1 MSGSSRIFSKGRL
14 QCELQTRH
22 DRPRKATAKSHEVD
36 GTRPPSSHPPG
47 SCPSCPPAEALAS
60 AACLT
65 AGRKKAIGCERGT
78 STNPPIAHMQHSS
91 AKAKEGGKGKG
102 TDASALLEIN
112 HQPAACRALLVL
124 SHTKRAHTH
133 ARPEYGL
140 FHGPGFSRC
149 TRTALLRCVP
159 WRG

>member
-1 MSGSSRIFSKGRL
+1 MKYK
-14 QCELQTRH
+14 TRH

-78 STNPPIAHMQHSS
+78 STNPPIVHMQHSS

-112 HQPAACRALLVL
+112 H
-124 SHTKRAHTH
+124 TKRAHTH
-133 ARPEYGL
+133 VRPEYGL

-149 TRTALLRCVP
+149 TRRALLRCVP
-159 WRG
+159 WRGCFSPVGGVRAGGNSERWQTFAGS